1 MNVRRGRPPAYQREL
16 ALSALTETFRLN
28 GYAATSLDAL
38 VAATG
43 MNRPSLFAA
52 FGNKRTM
59 YFAALDHFRD
69 AVRSRLQPELAAGR
83 SLLEDMTAFYDRAIE
98 HYCEGNALG
107 CLLLSTALSDAP
119 NDNEVRERLRQSVDE
134 IEAAIGERV
143 KRVLAKEGAD
153 ERHHSLTKILL
164 SQLIALSA
172 QARMGVPEEQLR
184 HSIGLVLSAILPPD
198 DEAQSEPT
206 SI

>member
-1 MNVRRGRPPAYQREL
+1 MNVRRGRPPAYQKEL
-16 ALSALTETFRLN
+16 ALSALTETFRLH

-52 FGNKRTM
+52 FGNKHTM
-59 YFAALDHFRD
+59 YLAALDHFRD
-69 AVRSRLQPELAAGR
+69 MVRSRLQPELAAGR
-83 SLLEDMTAFYDRAIE
+83 SLLGDMTAFYQRAIE

-119 NDNEVRERLRQSVDE
+119 NDSEVRERLRQSIDE

-143 KRVLAKEGAD
+143 KRALAKEDAD
-153 ERHHSLTKILL
+153 ELHHSLTKILL

-184 HSIGLVLSAILPPD
+184 HAIGLVLSAILPPD
-198 DEAQSEPT
+198 DEAPSEQT
-206 SI
+206 CI